1 LAELPLR
8 IVARRDN
15 PPLVDLVMSACAEAG
30 FEPLLGPRSQN
41 LADTLAS
48 IGAGP
53 PSWTVVYA
61 SHASLLRHPRVV
73 FQPLGLQMTT
83 LLAVR
88 DDATISGALA
98 VLLNACR
105 TDQDE

>member
-1 LAELPLR
+1 
-8 IVARRDN
+8 
-15 PPLVDLVMSACAEAG
+15 MSACAEAG

-61 SHASLLRHPRVV
+61 SHANLLRHPRVV
-73 FQPLGLQMTT
+73 FRPLGLQMAT
-83 LLAVR
+83 LLAVGEG
-88 DDATISGALA
+88 AAVSGALA
-98 VLLNACR
+98 VLLNAC
-105 TDQDE
+105 ESSA